1 MPKPPSFNCVM
12 IIFTKSKR
20 AMNRLIVVLI
30 VILYGAVYSF
40 AQQSINDARD
50 RFDQGKYDA
59 TIKFCN
65 ELLIVYQDKGLNTS
79 EVTSLSYDAK
89 RCIQLKSEAERL
101 SKKHSF
107 TKAIGLYEQLLGI
120 NPQDPDAHRL
130 IASCKKQREVF
141 LEQKSMERDWVN
153 AKDLTSL
160 YAFRKKYPDS
170 KYDKAAQEK
179 INSLEIKAD
188 SDRWREANNTGT
200 IELYEKYLAN
210 SSDYSRFVN
219 EAKRRL
225 AALYEKEGDNSAM
238 RLKEYARALEYY
250 EKSEE
255 YGGMTYP
262 SDVYEY
268 CKFKARD
275 GYKSNVRA
283 IEHFLVRHPDSKYIE
298 EIRGYWVSYL
308 INYDND
314 FERARK
320 VVQQGN
326 INYYGEERTYA
337 WWMELI
343 KYKEKEYKKANRRSN
358 RRQGYSGQRNRKS
371 YQVTSKIV
379 TLYVGDMIT
388 ANIADGAVSRWEID
402 DNNKDYVSSR
412 GNVLI
417 AKKAGK
423 IIVWGYV
430 NDSPKLFSISIK

>member
-1 MPKPPSFNCVM
+1 MKRSFPLLYVF
-12 IIFTKSKR
+12 IFISCSLGLSAQTIGDAKS
-20 AMNRLIVVLI
+20 
-30 VILYGAVYSF
+30 SF
-40 AQQSINDARD
+40 IRGDYQVAADI
-50 RFDQGKYDA
+50 
-59 TIKFCN
+59 C
-65 ELLIVYQDKGLNTS
+65 ELLLQVYKIKDINSS
-79 EVTSLSYDAK
+79 EIATLQEKATK
-89 RCIQLKSEAERL
+89 CRRLKTEAAIL
-101 SKKHSF
+101 TKKHSF

-141 LEQKSMERDWVN
+141 LEQKSMERDWAN

-160 YAFRKKYPDS
+160 YAFRKKYPNS

-188 SDRWREANNTGT
+188 SDRWREANNAGT
-200 IELYEKYLAN
+200 IVLYEEYLAN

-262 SDVYEY
+262 SDIYEY

-283 IEHFLVRHPDSKYIE
+283 IEDFLVRHPDSKFIE

-314 FERARK
+314 YERARK